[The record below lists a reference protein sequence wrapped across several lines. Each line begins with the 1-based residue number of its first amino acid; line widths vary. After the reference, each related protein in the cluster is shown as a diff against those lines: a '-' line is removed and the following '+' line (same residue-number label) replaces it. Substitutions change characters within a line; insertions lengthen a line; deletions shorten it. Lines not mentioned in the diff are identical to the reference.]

1 MQEIICLSF
10 GLLLLF
16 VFVYNCGMEVK
27 VKRFFIII
35 TIVFAILMTPLV
47 AYADVVVEPE
57 IIIAENPAIVI
68 IILIAIA
75 VVATIFLVKLYRRK
89 QGR

>member
-1 MQEIICLSF
+1 MSF
-10 GLLLLF
+10 GFLLLF

-27 VKRFFIII
+27 VKRFFILI

-68 IILIAIA
+68 IILIAIV